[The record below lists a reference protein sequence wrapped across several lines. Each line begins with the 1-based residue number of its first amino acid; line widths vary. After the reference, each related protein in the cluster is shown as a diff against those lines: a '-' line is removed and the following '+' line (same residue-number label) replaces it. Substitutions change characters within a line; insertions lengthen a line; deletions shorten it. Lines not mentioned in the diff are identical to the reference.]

1 MKNAVRLGTTKFTL
15 TLSTFVL
22 LGTFGLAGCS
32 TTVSNPPVAD
42 QTASLLDDDK
52 DGVIN
57 ARDLCTTTAL
67 GAEVNNDG
75 CAEIV
80 ALNAMN
86 ELHILFAN
94 NSSVIPPSF
103 NGEVRQLATFM
114 KTFPA
119 TRVELKGYA
128 SPTGSDAHN
137 IALSQARAASVRD
150 ALTRQGI
157 QKSRIKIIGYGESD
171 PVIADSASRTE
182 ILSRR
187 VTAGVKATEESVVM
201 EWTIYTSK

>member
-1 MKNAVRLGTTKFTL
+1 MKNAVRLATTKFTL

-32 TTVSNPPVAD
+32 TSVSNPPVAD
-42 QTASLLDDDK
+42 QTASLLDDDN

-57 ARDLCTTTAL
+57 ARDLCTTTAS

-80 ALNAMN
+80 ALNARN

-94 NSSVIPPSF
+94 NSSVIPLSF
-103 NGEVRQLATFM
+103 NGEVRQLSTFM

-128 SPTGSDAHN
+128 SPTGTDTHN
-137 IALSQARAASVRD
+137 IALSQARAASVKS
-150 ALTRQGI
+150 ALTRQGV
-157 QKSRIKIIGYGESD
+157 QANRIKIVGFGESE
-171 PVIADSASRTE
+171 PVIADSQARTE

-201 EWTIYTSK
+201 AWTIYTSK